1 MYRRSSVFQD
11 FHSLLVTT
19 NWRKTFILQQT
30 WWCQAFFRDQ
40 KIYGLFIIK
49 EKVIYYP
56 FFTLPNAREGGAIN
70 FSDLVV
76 DHNASRSIS
85 HTVLYY
91 TLDKNTTQILCGNN
105 VIETL
110 WLFLGNFCFLFC
122 LFWKRELTRTRLFR
136 SVNGSTFKS
145 RRKNIF
151 DFMNRCIDFGDK
163 AIPNFWHIYVS
174 FSCLIN
180 SL

>member
-1 MYRRSSVFQD
+1 MSS
-11 FHSLLVTT
+11 
-19 NWRKTFILQQT
+19 
-30 WWCQAFFRDQ
+30 FFLRNQ

-105 VIETL
+105 VKETL
-110 WLFLGNFCFLFC
+110 
-122 LFWKRELTRTRLFR
+122 
-136 SVNGSTFKS
+136 
-145 RRKNIF
+145 
-151 DFMNRCIDFGDK
+151 
-163 AIPNFWHIYVS
+163 
-174 FSCLIN
+174 
-180 SL
+180 

>member
-1 MYRRSSVFQD
+1 MSS
-11 FHSLLVTT
+11 
-19 NWRKTFILQQT
+19 
-30 WWCQAFFRDQ
+30 FFLRNQ

-91 TLDKNTTQILCGNN
+91 TLDKNTTQILCENN
-105 VIETL
+105 VKETL
-110 WLFLGNFCFLFC
+110 
-122 LFWKRELTRTRLFR
+122 
-136 SVNGSTFKS
+136 
-145 RRKNIF
+145 
-151 DFMNRCIDFGDK
+151 
-163 AIPNFWHIYVS
+163 
-174 FSCLIN
+174 
-180 SL
+180 